1 METKGDQESEKCLKL
16 ISALREMEDND
27 FIDNSK
33 IESSL
38 RIIQLAGQDRKSKCL
53 PSKCIQQ
60 EYLEFENQQ
69 PKFI

>member
-1 METKGDQESEKCLKL
+1 MQAKGDQESEKCLKL

-38 RIIQLAGQDRKSKCL
+38 RIIQLAGQDRKSKSL
-53 PSKCIQQ
+53 PSKCRQQ
-60 EYLEFENQQ
+60 EYLEFQNQQ